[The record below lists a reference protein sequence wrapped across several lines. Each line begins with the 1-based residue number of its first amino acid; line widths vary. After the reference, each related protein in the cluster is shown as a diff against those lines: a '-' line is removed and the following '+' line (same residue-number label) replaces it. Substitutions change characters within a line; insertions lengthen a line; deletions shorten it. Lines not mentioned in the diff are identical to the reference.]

1 MNILATT
8 PQVVRG
14 KKKIVFFLGHIF
26 FYFIMFYNLTSVVAQ
41 HCNHI
46 LAGLSSVQQNLLTDV
61 HYANVQRSKCSSLV
75 PDLIL

>member
-1 MNILATT
+1 M
-8 PQVVRG
+8 
-14 KKKIVFFLGHIF
+14 FFLGHIF
-26 FYFIMFYNLTSVVAQ
+26 FFIMFYNLTSVVAQ

>member
-8 PQVVRG
+8 PQVVR
-14 KKKIVFFLGHIF
+14 KKNRVFPRSF
-26 FYFIMFYNLTSVVAQ
+26 FFFFIMFYNLTSVVAQ

>member
-1 MNILATT
+1 M
-8 PQVVRG
+8 
-14 KKKIVFFLGHIF
+14 FFLGHIYLF
-26 FYFIMFYNLTSVVAQ
+26 FIMFYNLTSVVAQ